1 MILKVQVFEAKH
13 GNKVITLWVV
23 VFVHIL
29 AKIWNGIL
37 ESKAVDIGVLG
48 DMAKHV
54 AIESLF
60 KFMLMLHKSSLGR
73 WPSISNMAMGI
84 SEAFRINVW
93 VKVEAFD
100 LNNGDLVNTSSLV

>member
-1 MILKVQVFEAKH
+1 M
-13 GNKVITLWVV
+13 
-23 VFVHIL
+23 FVHIL

-54 AIESLF
+54 AIESFF

-73 WPSISNMAMGI
+73 
-84 SEAFRINVW
+84 
-93 VKVEAFD
+93 
-100 LNNGDLVNTSSLV
+100 